1 MYWHLI
7 EGDNLK
13 KAKQFLCKPEVKSVS
28 LALLALLIGGVFSAL
43 GSWDYKNDLHFGKKL
58 IALVLLFIV
67 YIGFSIMYTHTERQ
81 EQKQWEEKEAD
92 YQKRYLELQ
101 ADKSKLMKKNQAY
114 SFVMSN
120 LISVCRQSASNVNKI
135 IHEIIEEGKIDL
147 RIWSF
152 DLQCSLI
159 CEEIRKLL
167 VQLSD
172 RAEKEYGVCYIRLKE
187 DEKNTVYMC
196 AYANDMALQPT
207 IFRKYRS
214 ISKQGKSGVYHDVAL
229 FRKNKTDIDILMNA
243 DEIQENFFFS
253 NPKDRQKY
261 AQYVGIPVF
270 CDKET
275 GGKMI
280 GLLEIIGLHGT
291 VISEEERVV
300 NDIVK
305 NYLLPYA
312 NLMLLLHKMEKAL
325 IAMPREKE

>member
-1 MYWHLI
+1 M
-7 EGDNLK
+7 
-13 KAKQFLCKPEVKSVS
+13 CKPEVKSVS
-28 LALLALLIGGVFSAL
+28 LALFALFIGGLSSAM
-43 GSWDYKNDLHFGKKL
+43 GSWDYKNDLYFWKKIIVLAILVILYISFL
-58 IALVLLFIV
+58 IA
-67 YIGFSIMYTHTERQ
+67 YTRTEKQ
-81 EQKQWEEKEAD
+81 EQKQWEEKEVD
-92 YQKRYLELQ
+92 YQKRYLELEEHNIE
-101 ADKSKLMKKNQAY
+101 LMKKNDAY

-120 LISVCRQSASNVNKI
+120 LISVCKQSASNVNKI

-167 VQLSD
+167 VQLST
-172 RAEKEYGVCYIRLKE
+172 RTEKEYGVCYIRLKE
-187 DEKNTVYMC
+187 DGKNTVYMC

-214 ISKQGKSGVYHDVAL
+214 ISRSRKSGVYHDIAL

-243 DEIQENFFFS
+243 EEIQENFFFS

-291 VISEEERVV
+291 VIAEEEKIV
-300 NDIVK
+300 NEIVK
-305 NYLLPYA
+305 NYLVPYA

-325 IAMPREKE
+325 TAMPSEKE